1 VKGLQR
7 KKSNGW
13 SDLLVAPAVKE
24 REVKGLQRKKFN
36 IWPYVL
42 VAPAVLIVIFVV
54 FLPVVNAISMSFQS
68 YDLRRPFDIGFNGLG
83 NYKEVISDPLFW
95 SAIKYTLIWVIGGVG
110 LQFIF
115 GFILALLLNQKF
127 KGRGIVR
134 AVSLIPWATPGIL
147 IGLMW
152 KWIYDGNYGV
162 LNDLLL
168 KLNFI
173 DNPIP
178 FLSQTSTAFPSV
190 ITTIIWQGIPFFAIM
205 LLAGL
210 QGISQEMY
218 EAADIDGASSIQK
231 LFRIT
236 IPALK
241 NTILTTL
248 LLRIIWVSNSVD
260 IIYSMTGGGPSYST
274 QTLSVYIFNKANVL
288 NLGYASAMAIIL
300 MLLLA
305 FVAIP
310 YIKKSFKEG

>member
-1 VKGLQR
+1 MQR
-7 KKSNGW
+7 KK
-13 SDLLVAPAVKE
+13 L
-24 REVKGLQRKKFN
+24 N
-36 IWPYVL
+36 IWPYL
-42 VAPAVLIVIFVV
+42 LIAPALLIVTLVV
-54 FLPVVNAISMSFQS
+54 FVPVINALIMSFQS
-68 YDLRRPFDIGFNGLG
+68 YDLRRPFDIDFIGLS
-83 NYKEVISDPLFW
+83 NYKEVMSDPLFW
-95 SAIKYTLIWVIGGVG
+95 SSLKYTLIWVIGGVG
-110 LQFIF
+110 LQFLF

-134 AVSLIPWATPGIL
+134 AASLIPWATPGVL

-162 LNDLLL
+162 LNDVLL
-168 KLNFI
+168 KLNII
-173 DNPIP
+173 DQAIP

-190 ITTIIWQGIPFFAIM
+190 IVTIIWQGIPFFAIM

-218 EAADIDGASSIQK
+218 EAADIDGATSFQK
-231 LFRIT
+231 LVRIT
-236 IPALK
+236 IPSLK

-260 IIYSMTGGGPSYST
+260 IIYNMTGGGPSYSS

-288 NLGYASAMAIIL
+288 NLGYASAMALIL
-300 MLLLA
+300 MALLA

-310 YIKKSFKEG
+310 YIKNSFKEG

>member
-1 VKGLQR
+1 MKSLQR
-7 KKSNGW
+7 KK
-13 SDLLVAPAVKE
+13 L
-24 REVKGLQRKKFN
+24 N
-36 IWPYVL
+36 IWPYL
-42 VAPAVLIVIFVV
+42 LIAPALLIVTLVV
-54 FLPVVNAISMSFQS
+54 FVPVINALIMSFQS
-68 YDLRRPFDIGFNGLG
+68 YDLRRPFDIDFIGLS
-83 NYKEVISDPLFW
+83 NYKEVMSDPLFW
-95 SAIKYTLIWVIGGVG
+95 SSLKYTLIWVIGGVG
-110 LQFIF
+110 LQFLF

-134 AVSLIPWATPGIL
+134 AASLIPWATPGVL

-162 LNDLLL
+162 LNDVLL
-168 KLNFI
+168 KLNII
-173 DNPIP
+173 DQAIP

-190 ITTIIWQGIPFFAIM
+190 IVTIIWQGIPFFAIM

-218 EAADIDGASSIQK
+218 EAADIDGATSFQK
-231 LFRIT
+231 LVRIT
-236 IPALK
+236 IPSLK

-260 IIYSMTGGGPSYST
+260 IIYNMTGGGPSYSS

-288 NLGYASAMAIIL
+288 NLGYASAMALIL
-300 MLLLA
+300 MALLA

-310 YIKKSFKEG
+310 YIKNSFKEG